1 MKELYIGN
9 AIRLPIN
16 PQLAEL
22 MDHGHIEDMQGNADL
37 QEMAELISTYN
48 PDNLY
53 INLYV

>member
-16 PQLAEL
+16 SQLAEL
-22 MDHGHIEDMQGNADL
+22 MDHGRIEDMQGNADL

-48 PDNLY
+48 PDNL
-53 INLYV
+53 